1 MSISLEQLPA
11 PLVAIA
17 LSVRL
22 QIPNRHYISH
32 EYLADRFI
40 TARLHPVF
48 VRSEVKREP
57 PALTLPQLSTTIPIS
72 NRTFF
77 TLIDLALVIFWVLC
91 LRYQYDS

>member
-1 MSISLEQLPA
+1 MPADAPALLLPSSMSISLELLPA

-40 TARLHPVF
+40 TARLYPVF

-57 PALTLPQLSTTIPIS
+57 PALTLPP
-72 NRTFF
+72 
-77 TLIDLALVIFWVLC
+77 ALNNNPYIKPNIFHS
-91 LRYQYDS
+91 D